1 MGSVNSLKIA
11 IIGQSTFA
19 VDVMQK
25 LIQHGHS
32 IVGVFTVP
40 DKGKREDPLG
50 KLHFNILGDICKKI
64 EILKLFL

>member
-1 MGSVNSLKIA
+1 MNSLKIA
-11 IIGQSTFA
+11 IIGQSAFA

-25 LIQHGHS
+25 LIQHGHC

-50 KLHFNILGDICKKI
+50 KDIY
-64 EILKLFL
+64 